1 MFCALVACRVH
12 ILWPANHAYCS
23 VPLNAV
29 RAEGIIRNTN
39 TLEAFKQV
47 DKTEMIHNAA
57 RQVSSF
63 LTRTPTL
70 TEFEG

>member
-1 MFCALVACRVH
+1 MTDHVV
-12 ILWPANHAYCS
+12 CS

-39 TLEAFKQV
+39 TLDAFKQV
-47 DKTEMIHNAA
+47 DKTEMIHQAA

-63 LTRTPTL
+63 
-70 TEFEG
+70 